1 MNLTRLF
8 VFYKTPSSHITWR
21 QCHDRFY
28 RIGRAQE
35 QSRNFARKLD
45 PSLYF
50 QWNSSGG
57 FWGGHPAPPIFRPD
71 WGPEGR
77 KKFFGDLTPALS
89 QGLDDRPSLP
99 SSPPPPYLNFWIH
112 LWTVKLLYD
121 CCKSVFL
128 FKWNVLDCF
137 FFFYS
142 WLYVRSRFYSETNIQ
157 RRNLGR

>member
-8 VFYKTPSSHITWR
+8 VFYKTPSSHITWK

-50 QWNSSGG
+50 QWKSSGRSR
-57 FWGGHPAPPIFRPD
+57 GGVRPPIYRPNQERTN
-71 WGPEGR
+71 WGPKSR
-77 KKFFGDLTPALS
+77 KKKIWERAPALS
-89 QGLDDRPSLP
+89 QGLDDRPS
-99 SSPPPPYLNFWIH
+99 PPPHPHLKVWIH
-112 LWTVKLLYD
+112 HWIVKLLFD

-128 FKWNVLDCF
+128 LKWNVLEWF
-137 FFFYS
+137 FHS
-142 WLYVRSRFYSETNIQ
+142 WLYVRSRF
-157 RRNLGR
+157 